1 MPRYL
6 LDTSA
11 LLAHFRKESGWQ
23 GAHTV
28 FEAPD
33 TEIYLASPSLTEF
46 ARRLLA
52 LGFSPAITDE
62 VIATYRLLVNDVVAI
77 DESIAMS
84 AIVLGR
90 ATPSRLPL
98 ADALIAAAAKSR
110 GAILLHRDGHFSA
123 IPGDLVEQQ
132 MLD

>member
-11 LLAHFRKESGWQ
+11 LLAHFRKEFGWQ
-23 GAHTV
+23 GVQAV
-28 FEAPD
+28 FEEAD
-33 TEIYLASPSLTEF
+33 AEILLASPSLVEF

-52 LGFSPAITDE
+52 LGFSPAVTDE

-77 DESIAMS
+77 DEPVAMS

-90 ATPSRLPL
+90 ETRSRLPL
-98 ADALIAAAAKSR
+98 TDALIAAAAKSR
-110 GAILLHRDGHFSA
+110 AATLLHRDGHFSA
-123 IPGDLVEQQ
+123 VPVNLVAQR